1 MKIMLH
7 SSFIFLLIL
16 CSSAN
21 VYPCIIPAA
30 PANTTN
36 SSKLS
41 ICEGLGTKL
50 SVKGIGKIGWY
61 DAPTGGKYLGS
72 DTIYLTPILTKTTTF
87 FVQDSTCEA
96 SATRTAISVTIK
108 PHAIANFSVQDICER
123 DSAIFVNLSKGAQT
137 YKWKF
142 GDMETS
148 TEKSPKHF
156 YDLDG
161 VLHWPNHVTLTAVDS
176 NGCSD
181 SISKPLTI
189 NANPKSDFTYT
200 SIETKVNFKA
210 KQAGN
215 TVYKWVFANRDSTLI
230 ANPTFAFPKLG
241 TYTVCLNVTN
251 AAGCFSKTCKE
262 VSLTAGISDEL
273 KQYGF
278 KIYPS
283 PNSGSFTIE
292 ETETNA
298 ISTLEIFNQIGQI
311 VHKSELI
318 EYLNPMNLNLAN
330 GIYLIRVTSE
340 ETRISQR
347 MVVSK

>member
-30 PANTTN
+30 PTNTTN

-50 SVKGIGKIGWY
+50 SVKGIGKTGWY

-72 DTIYLTPILTKTTTF
+72 DTIYQTPILTKTTTF
-87 FVQDSTCEA
+87 YVQDSTCEA
-96 SATRTAISVTIK
+96 SATRTAITITVNPK
-108 PHAIANFSVQDICER
+108 PKADFGLS
-123 DSAIFVNLSKGAQT
+123 DSCGETGTFINKSKNAEIYLWIFCGSH
-137 YKWKF
+137 
-142 GDMETS
+142 DTS
-148 TEKSPKHF
+148 KSPKHF
-156 YDLDG
+156 FGDH
-161 VLHWPNHVTLTAVDS
+161 LHKTWGHFATLIVFS
-176 NGCSD
+176 SKGCSD
-181 SISKPLTI
+181 TLFKPLTI

-230 ANPTFAFPKLG
+230 ANPIFAFPKLG

-318 EYLNPMNLNLAN
+318 EHLNPMNLNLVN